1 MFGDDPFNDE
11 QTENESGELFD
22 EPVVPESGL
31 DDVHE
36 SPARLPWEDLDEET
50 QTELEEQSDTP
61 MCDHDGERE
70 VVPNQSGAGVT
81 LAGTGVSG
89 TETVN
94 KVVCPVC
101 GGEWDTWNGSRQSK
115 QNPFGL

>member
-1 MFGDDPFNDE
+1 MFGDDPLNNE
-11 QTENESGELFD
+11 QTESESGELFD
-22 EPVVPESGL
+22 EPVVPDSGV

-36 SPARLPWEDLDEET
+36 SRARLPWEDPDEET
-50 QTELEEQSDTP
+50 QTELEGQSDTP

-101 GGEWDTWNGSRQSK
+101 GGEWDTWDSSRQS
-115 QNPFGL
+115 QQDPFSL